1 MKFRMSEN
9 SLFAILLRSS
19 WWISFAIAVGVVVV
33 ARMLLP
39 DKYFVAG
46 AMIALP
52 FLGIGCYT
60 GWRQLRAPR
69 ASRVAADLEAI
80 EAMSWRAFSGALEN
94 ALRSDG
100 YVTRALKEG
109 AADFELT
116 KAGRTSLLCGKRWKA
131 ASTGVDWLRDLDTL
145 KVARE
150 ADEAIYVA
158 IGGITD
164 NARRYATEHRM
175 RLIEGVAL
183 AQLMRG
189 RLAPKK

>member
-1 MKFRMSEN
+1 MSEN

-19 WWISFAIAVGVVVV
+19 WWISFAIAIGVLLA

-46 AMIALP
+46 ATIALP

-69 ASRVAADLEAI
+69 ASRIAADLQTI
-80 EAMSWRAFSGALEN
+80 DAMSWRAFSGVLED
-94 ALRSDG
+94 ALRGDG
-100 YVTRALKEG
+100 YTTRALKEG

-116 KAGRTSLLCGKRWKA
+116 RGGRTSLLCGKRWKA
-131 ASTGVDWLRDLDTL
+131 ASTGVDWLRELDTL

-164 NARRYATEHRM
+164 KARRYAAEHRI
-175 RLIEGVAL
+175 RLIEGAAL
-183 AQLMRG
+183 AQLLRG
-189 RLAPKK
+189 RLPPK

>member
-19 WWISFAIAVGVVVV
+19 WWISFAIAIGVLLA

-46 AMIALP
+46 ATIALP

-69 ASRVAADLEAI
+69 ASRVAADLQAI
-80 EAMSWRAFSGALEN
+80 EAMSWRAFSGVLEA
-94 ALRSDG
+94 ALRGDG
-100 YVTRALKEG
+100 YMTRALKEG

-116 KAGRTSLLCGKRWKA
+116 RGGRTSLLCGKRWKA
-131 ASTGVDWLRDLDTL
+131 ASTGVDWLRELDTL

-164 NARRYATEHRM
+164 KARRYAAEHRI
-175 RLIEGVAL
+175 RLIEGAAL
-183 AQLMRG
+183 AQLLRG
-189 RLAPKK
+189 RLPPK

>member
-1 MKFRMSEN
+1 MPDN

-19 WWISFAIAVGVVVV
+19 WWISFAIAAGVLLV

-39 DKYFVAG
+39 EKYFVAG

-52 FLGIGCYT
+52 FFGIGLYT
-60 GWRQLRAPR
+60 GWRQLRAPS

-80 EAMSWRAFSGALEN
+80 EAMSWRTFSGALEE
-94 ALRSDG
+94 ALRRDG

-116 KAGRTSLLCGKRWKA
+116 RAGRTSLLCGKRWKA
-131 ASTGVDWLRDLDTL
+131 ASTGVEWLRELDTL
-145 KVARE
+145 KIARE
-150 ADEAIYVA
+150 ADEAVYVA

-164 NARRYATEHRM
+164 NARRYAAEQGM
-175 RLIEGVAL
+175 RLIEGAAL

-189 RLAPKK
+189 ALARK

>member
-1 MKFRMSEN
+1 MSEN

-19 WWISFAIAVGVVVV
+19 WWISFAIAIGVLLA

-46 AMIALP
+46 ATIALP

-69 ASRVAADLEAI
+69 ASRVAADLQAI
-80 EAMSWRAFSGALEN
+80 EAMSWRTFSGVLED
-94 ALRSDG
+94 ALRGDG
-100 YVTRALKEG
+100 YMTRALKEG

-116 KAGRTSLLCGKRWKA
+116 RGGRTSLLCGKRWKA
-131 ASTGVDWLRDLDTL
+131 ASTGVDWLRELDTL

-164 NARRYATEHRM
+164 KARRYAAEHRI
-175 RLIEGVAL
+175 RLIEGAAL
-183 AQLMRG
+183 AQLLRG
-189 RLAPKK
+189 RLPPK